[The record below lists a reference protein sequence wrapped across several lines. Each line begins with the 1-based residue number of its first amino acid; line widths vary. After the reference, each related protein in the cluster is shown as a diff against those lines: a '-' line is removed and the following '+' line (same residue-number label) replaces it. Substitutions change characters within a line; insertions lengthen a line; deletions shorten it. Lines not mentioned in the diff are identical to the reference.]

1 MIHPNMGTMLCFLTT
16 DCAITPDVLQGAL
29 YDVAKITF
37 NRVSVDGDTST
48 NDSCVILASAQAG
61 NPVID
66 SLAISKAILPEAS
79 SHKLG
84 ILANMFKRR
93 DEIAMK
99 IEADKMHRAVYDCLM
114 LMEVFV
120 ALLRR
125 RFKEKD
131 WEMVSIMKNM
141 EKYKGIPQ
149 FINK

>member
-1 MIHPNMGTMLCFLTT
+1 
-16 DCAITPDVLQGAL
+16 
-29 YDVAKITF
+29 
-37 NRVSVDGDTST
+37 
-48 NDSCVILASAQAG
+48 
-61 NPVID
+61 
-66 SLAISKAILPEAS
+66 
-79 SHKLG
+79 
-84 ILANMFKRR
+84 
-93 DEIAMK
+93 
-99 IEADKMHRAVYDCLM
+99 M